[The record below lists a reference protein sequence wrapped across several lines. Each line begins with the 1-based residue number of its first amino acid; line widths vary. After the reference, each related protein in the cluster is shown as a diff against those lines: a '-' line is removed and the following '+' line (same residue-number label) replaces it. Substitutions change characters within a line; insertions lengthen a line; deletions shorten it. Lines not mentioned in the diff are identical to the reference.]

1 MAPPKQTPQQKPAV
15 LAAISGNSWL
25 IAIVVG
31 GLFNTGMTYQQFTEV
46 RKNQEISSAEQKH
59 LTAKVNDMREKQVE
73 GIQDIQT
80 LKRDVQTIDNRVLVI
95 ERIFIEQPKRG
106 VK

>member
-1 MAPPKQTPQQKPAV
+1 MAPPKRLPQQKPAV

-46 RKNQEISSAEQKH
+46 RKNQEISSTEQK
-59 LTAKVNDMREKQVE
+59 LLAAKVTEMREKQI
-73 GIQDIQT
+73 GGLQDIQT
-80 LKRDVQTIDNRVLVI
+80 LKSNVHNLDNRVLVI
-95 ERIFIEQPKRG
+95 ERIFIEQPKRAS
-106 VK
+106 K